1 MPVRVIGMIGVAP
14 PGSEA
19 TVHIIKGGIS
29 PAYLKSYAQAH
40 DEGRRVPPRGGRSP
54 AHMSRE
60 RMRKRTPSG
69 ASTEKPLPRPATT
82 STVRWVCRQ

>member
-14 PGSEA
+14 PANGA

-40 DEGRRVPPRGGRSP
+40 DEAGFDLALSATPPRRPKASWWRSMLP
-54 AHMSRE
+54 S
-60 RMRKRTPSG
+60 TPNDW
-69 ASTEKPLPRPATT
+69 AS
-82 STVRWVCRQ
+82 